1 MNFNVVIFIRSY
13 NRGFMLSQN
22 EPLRLGSLFFVA
34 LVVSL
39 SVHEFFHA
47 LVALFCG
54 DSMAKERGRLTL
66 NPLAHL
72 DPFGTVMLAI
82 LAFQGMGIGWAKP
95 VPVDTYA
102 LRKNRM
108 IGLVALAGPLS
119 NLLMALL
126 AFQVLILVQAFLF
139 SNFSVPF
146 VIEALIVDFL
156 NVFIRV
162 NIALSAF
169 NLLPIYPLDGAKV
182 LSSLLPAEWSRM
194 VDSFFIKHGARP
206 LLLFVLWEWFLP
218 IPGPISFI
226 LGPFMQFF
234 IRILEY
240 SSFYL

>member
-1 MNFNVVIFIRSY
+1 
-13 NRGFMLSQN
+13 MLSQN

-54 DSMAKERGRLTL
+54 DSTAKERGRLTL

-108 IGLVALAGPLS
+108 IGLVALAGLFLIF
-119 NLLMALL
+119 LLALL
-126 AFQVLILVQAFLF
+126 VFKFLFLFQV
-139 SNFSVPF
+139 
-146 VIEALIVDFL
+146 
-156 NVFIRV
+156 
-162 NIALSAF
+162 
-169 NLLPIYPLDGAKV
+169 
-182 LSSLLPAEWSRM
+182 
-194 VDSFFIKHGARP
+194 FF
-206 LLLFVLWEWFLP
+206 F
-218 IPGPISFI
+218 
-226 LGPFMQFF
+226 
-234 IRILEY
+234 
-240 SSFYL
+240 